1 MFKLTKN
8 EYAEIVKTA
17 LRGFQRN
24 TWDYGHDDKE
34 FGAFAKHLYGGDKK
48 LVHDQLNLWIAAIRR
63 LQEMLDYVDFDK

>member
-17 LRGFQRN
+17 LQDLIKS
-24 TWDYGHDDKE
+24 TWNYGPNDKNVGE
-34 FGAFAKHLYGGDKK
+34 FAKHLYGGNKK